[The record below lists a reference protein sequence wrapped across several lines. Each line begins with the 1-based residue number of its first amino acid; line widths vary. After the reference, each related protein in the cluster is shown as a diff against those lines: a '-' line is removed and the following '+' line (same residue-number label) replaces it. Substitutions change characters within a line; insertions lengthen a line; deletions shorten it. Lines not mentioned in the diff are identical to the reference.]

1 MDART
6 VTEAVEPKARRQR
19 AAISWSGGKDSC
31 MALYECSRGSDLNI
45 ETLLATVNRDYG
57 RVSMHGVRL
66 ELIERQ
72 ASSLGLPLQLV
83 QISANA
89 SNEEY
94 ERATEEAVADLKNR
108 GIDSLVFGDLFLE
121 DIRSYRISFLSR
133 LGVKPFFPI
142 WKRDTGAMLKN
153 FISLGFKAIVVCVD
167 SASLDES
174 YAGRIIDDAF
184 VSSLPRGV
192 DPCGENG
199 EFHTFVFDGPIFRTP
214 IEFEVREKVVRDR
227 FCYCDLIPC

>member
-1 MDART
+1 
-6 VTEAVEPKARRQR
+6 
-19 AAISWSGGKDSC
+19 
-31 MALYECSRGSDLNI
+31 
-45 ETLLATVNRDYG
+45 
-57 RVSMHGVRL
+57 
-66 ELIERQ
+66 
-72 ASSLGLPLQLV
+72 
-83 QISANA
+83 
-89 SNEEY
+89 
-94 ERATEEAVADLKNR
+94 
-108 GIDSLVFGDLFLE
+108 
-121 DIRSYRISFLSR
+121 
-133 LGVKPFFPI
+133 
-142 WKRDTGAMLKN
+142 MLKN